1 MISTP
6 PGPSPDPQRGEP
18 PVHRLA
24 SGRLTFRR
32 EEAAVSDSL
41 DVLIDDQI
49 FLMHARGGI
58 SRYFAEL
65 LREFRDHPQLG
76 VNAFTTV
83 RWSPNQHLRAVDPTV
98 RDLPFPELSFGWKAA
113 KRLSAYPAAGRERRA
128 RPDVVHSTYY
138 NPSRLAEFPGVP
150 KVVTVHDMAPELM
163 PELFG
168 DDPHLAK
175 RQFVDQAD
183 AIICVSASTRDD
195 LFEVWGEIDDRPVVV
210 TPHATSKV
218 FNPSA
223 EAFQPGYRYVL
234 YVGSRDPYKNFGI
247 LLTAFAGSAA
257 QGAGVRIVAVG
268 GGPLSA
274 DELALADALGLAD
287 DLVQVTA
294 SEDDLPGFYTGAV
307 AFVFPSLMEGFGIPV
322 LEAMSCGTPCILA
335 DTRVFR
341 EVADD
346 AAAFYPARDPW
357 ALRAALDDLFTHPAR
372 RAELSSRGTER
383 AASYSWERTAELTAE
398 VYRQVVGG

>member
-1 MISTP
+1 M
-6 PGPSPDPQRGEP
+6 
-18 PVHRLA
+18 A
-24 SGRLTFRR
+24 
-32 EEAAVSDSL
+32 DSI
-41 DVLIDDQI
+41 DVLIDDQV

-65 LREFRDHPQLG
+65 LREFRDSPQLG
-76 VNAFTTV
+76 INAITTV
-83 RWSPNQHLRAVDPTV
+83 RWSPNQHLRAVDPRV
-98 RDLPFPELSFGWKAA
+98 RNLPFPELSFGWKAA

-138 NPSRLAEFPGVP
+138 NPARLAEFPGVP
-150 KVVTVHDMAPELM
+150 KVVTVHDMAPELL
-163 PELFG
+163 PELIG

-175 RQFVDQAD
+175 RQFIEQAD

-195 LFEVWGEIDDRPVVV
+195 LFELWGEIDDRPVVV
-210 TPHATSKV
+210 TPHATSAA
-218 FNPSA
+218 FNPTA
-223 EAFQPGYRYVL
+223 PAFQPGYRYVL

-257 QGAGVRIVAVG
+257 QSAGVRIVAVG
-268 GGPLSA
+268 GGPFSA

-287 DLVQVTA
+287 ALVQITA
-294 SEDDLPGFYTGAV
+294 SESDLPGFYTGAV
-307 AFVFPSLMEGFGIPV
+307 AFVFPSLLEGFGIPV

-335 DTRVFR
+335 DTRIFR

-357 ALRAALDDLFTHPAR
+357 ALRVTLNELFSHPAQ
-372 RAELSSRGTER
+372 RAELSGRGIDR
-383 AASYSWERTAELTAE
+383 ADHFTWRRTAELTAE
-398 VYRQVVGG
+398 VYRQVADK